1 MESLNIKILVATHKK
16 YWMPEDKVFLPV
28 QLGAAYA
35 NEDLGYQRDDEG
47 KNISLKRPHYSE
59 LTALYWAWKNL
70 NVDYLGLCQYR
81 RYFSCRDFKSEQQ
94 GSQRDTLHR
103 ADFESILQTYE
114 IILPT
119 PTDFGDTTV
128 RQQYADCH
136 YVEDL
141 NLVREIIVHK
151 CPKYVAAFDKV
162 MGGHRIHT
170 CNMFVTKKSIADE
183 YCAWLF
189 PILFE
194 LEQQVDFSNYDE
206 YQQRVCGY
214 MAERLF
220 NVWLFEKN
228 LKVYST
234 SIVLLGQSYWDDKKL
249 SGKLKAYVKKIFHK
263 SF

>member
-1 MESLNIKILVATHKK
+1 MNILVATHKK
-16 YWMPEDKVFLPV
+16 YWMPDDSTFLPV

-35 NEDLGYQRDDEG
+35 DEDFGYQRDDEG
-47 KNISLKRPHYSE
+47 DNISLKRPHFSE

-70 NVDYLGLCQYR
+70 DVDYLGLCQYR
-81 RYFSCRDFKSEQQ
+81 RYFAQRGFKSEQQ
-94 GSQRDTLHR
+94 GSQRDILR
-103 ADFESILQTYE
+103 GMDFENILQTYE

-119 PTDFGDTTV
+119 LTDFGETTV

-136 YVEDL
+136 RVEDM
-141 NLVREIIVHK
+141 NRARNIIAQQHPECIK
-151 CPKYVAAFDKV
+151 SFDRI
-162 MGGHRIHT
+162 MGGHQIHT

-194 LEQQVDFSNYDE
+194 LERQIDFSDYDE

-220 NVWLFEKN
+220 NVWLSEKN
-228 LKVYST
+228 LKIYST

-249 SGKLKAYVKKIFHK
+249 TGKLKTCVKKILHK
-263 SF
+263 PF